1 MPGRRRPQLD
11 VRGDLQAEVLETVWK
26 LRRATVEEVRT
37 EQPER
42 RRSAYTTVQT
52 VMNRL
57 VERGLLERRREG
69 KAFVYSAQ
77 LDESEY
83 LARSIGDRLEGGSP
97 GARKAALVSLVEGL
111 GAEELDEVVRYANR
125 IKRQRRGG

>member
-1 MPGRRRPQLD
+1 MPGGRRPQLD

-26 LRRATVEEVRT
+26 LGRATVEEVRI

-57 VERGLLERRREG
+57 VERGLLERTREG

-111 GAEELDEVVRYANR
+111 GAEELDEVLRYANR
-125 IKRQRRGG
+125 IKRQRRGS